1 MLKIEIVP
9 DRQLVIQAGGS
20 LKEIVAE
27 LGIVAGE
34 IYSGLKQSQ
43 PEAAECFKSAVQ
55 RVMRDDAPTW
65 SGGLMPD
72 GTYIVM
78 PQE

>member
-27 LGIVAGE
+27 LGVVAGD
-34 IYSGLKQSQ
+34 IYSGLKRSQ
-43 PEAAECFKSAVQ
+43 PEAAECFKSAMQ
-55 RVMRDDAPTW
+55 HVMRDGAPTW
-65 SGGLMPD
+65 TGTMMAG